1 MEKKNNKGL
10 IVGLFIGIIIS
21 VIVVSGLFVTGTI
34 VFETKTNNN
43 QENNIISDVTFNNEK
58 ISISDISQETIYI
71 SSEGTESLNS
81 IYNYYVDLYSS
92 GKVRI
97 ETIGMG
103 NQNSGEHSK
112 EFISNVDDVVDI
124 IQFNVAGIPEEQ
136 LIYML
141 LNNGDVYYYRVG
153 DSINKKYIATKVET
167 VSHVK
172 KLFIYNYPNENN
184 GDGSWSIVAI
194 KDNNETVA
202 LNTASL

>member
-21 VIVVSGLFVTGTI
+21 VIVVSGLFATGII

-43 QENNIISDVTFNNEK
+43 QEKNIINDVTFNNEK

-81 IYNYYVDLYSS
+81 IYNYYVDLYSF

-112 EFISNVDDVVDI
+112 EFISNVDGVVDI

>member
-21 VIVVSGLFVTGTI
+21 VIVVSGLFATGII

-43 QENNIISDVTFNNEK
+43 QEKNIINDVTFNNEK

-81 IYNYYVDLYSS
+81 IYNYYVDLYSF

-112 EFISNVDDVVDI
+112 EFISNVDGVVDI

-172 KLFIYNYPNENN
+172 KLFIYNYPTENN

-194 KDNNETVA
+194 KDNNETVS